1 MSNNTKCPICGC
13 NMEYNVS
20 ESGLKEYNCVSCQ
33 YSYEVKEKYKVTV
46 EDLYIELKKLV
57 ENGDGDKP
65 VKLSVN
71 WDNWDYIKDL
81 RAFSTDFDS
90 WILLMGYD

>member
-1 MSNNTKCPICGC
+1 MTENDFI
-13 NMEYNVS
+13 E
-20 ESGLKEYNCVSCQ
+20 EELKR
-33 YSYEVKEKYKVTV
+33 YKVTV

-65 VKLSVN
+65 VKLSVAWN
-71 WDNWDYIKDL
+71 DCHHMKDL
-81 RAFSTDFDS
+81 RGFSTDFKG

>member
-1 MSNNTKCPICGC
+1 MTG
-13 NMEYNVS
+13 
-20 ESGLKEYNCVSCQ
+20 
-33 YSYEVKEKYKVTV
+33 KYKVTV

-65 VKLSVN
+65 VKLSVT
-71 WDNWDYIKDL
+71 WDDCDHIQDL
-81 RAFSTDFDS
+81 RGFSTDFKG

>member
-1 MSNNTKCPICGC
+1 MT
-13 NMEYNVS
+13 
-20 ESGLKEYNCVSCQ
+20 
-33 YSYEVKEKYKVTV
+33 EKYKVTV

-65 VKLSVN
+65 VKLSVCSHL
-71 WDNWDYIKDL
+71 KDL
-81 RAFSTDFDS
+81 RGFSTDFDD

>member
-1 MSNNTKCPICGC
+1 MTEK
-13 NMEYNVS
+13 YNV
-20 ESGLKEYNCVSCQ
+20 
-33 YSYEVKEKYKVTV
+33 TV
-46 EDLYIELKKLV
+46 NDLYIELKKLV

-71 WDNWDYIKDL
+71 FHDCDHLQDL
-81 RAFSTDFDS
+81 RAYSTDFDE

>member
-1 MSNNTKCPICGC
+1 MSK
-13 NMEYNVS
+13 
-20 ESGLKEYNCVSCQ
+20 
-33 YSYEVKEKYKVTV
+33 KYKVTV

-57 ENGDGDKP
+57 ENGDGNEL

-71 WDNWDYIKDL
+71 WDNCEHIKDL
-81 RAFSTDFDS
+81 RAFSRDFDG

>member
-1 MSNNTKCPICGC
+1 MT
-13 NMEYNVS
+13 
-20 ESGLKEYNCVSCQ
+20 
-33 YSYEVKEKYKVTV
+33 EKYKVTV
-46 EDLYIELKKLV
+46 DDLYVELKKLV

-71 WDNWDYIKDL
+71 WDDCEHIRDL
-81 RAFSTDFDS
+81 RAISYDWGS